1 MNNTI
6 LLLDLLSGSLTV
18 MAKIQ
23 ELLQKAATE
32 GRDVTDAEL
41 AELKT
46 ANDKLEQAI
55 INS

>member
-1 MNNTI
+1 MNNSI
-6 LLLDLLSGSLTV
+6 LLLDLLAGSLTV

-23 ELLQKAATE
+23 ALLQKAATE
-32 GRDVTDAEL
+32 GRDVTDTEL

-46 ANDKLEQAI
+46 ANDQLEQDI